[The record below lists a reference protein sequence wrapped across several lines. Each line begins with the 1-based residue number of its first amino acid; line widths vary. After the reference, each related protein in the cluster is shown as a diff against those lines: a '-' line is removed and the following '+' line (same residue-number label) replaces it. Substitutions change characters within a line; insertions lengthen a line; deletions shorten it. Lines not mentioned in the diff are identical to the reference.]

1 MYILFHSILKPK
13 KTDILTISALTKFR
27 IFRNVLH
34 LKYLFKIF
42 TKVKIQSFLKCKNG
56 FWNQPKLISR
66 KIIVQNFHTLKS
78 LTINQKYRLW
88 VCSNVQREK
97 TGRYYP
103 TSVHAV
109 PILQTKT
116 SLCQKPLRFFIDLC
130 IYLFLQP
137 FKNRAA
143 RRFQTSFKL
152 QICKSFS

>member
-1 MYILFHSILKPK
+1 MKCQERFPHVEISNNKSKISSMPMGFAVMLIDKKQASSILH
-13 KTDILTISALTKFR
+13 
-27 IFRNVLH
+27 N
-34 LKYLFKIF
+34 
-42 TKVKIQSFLKCKNG
+42 
-56 FWNQPKLISR
+56 
-66 KIIVQNFHTLKS
+66 
-78 LTINQKYRLW
+78 
-88 VCSNVQREK
+88 
-97 TGRYYP
+97 P
-103 TSVHAV
+103 TSVLAV